1 MKHLR
6 NICWLKRL
14 FKGKKMDKKAD
25 ISKFISTSVPYI
37 GLVLLIIIS
46 VIVGGKSFVATKN
59 LRNIMTQSSIL
70 MVVSVGTAFVMAHG
84 DMDFANGG
92 TMGLAMVVT
101 LALCKG
107 IPSWAV
113 FPMCLAVGT
122 IIGIMI
128 GFLVT
133 RLRVVAFI
141 VGMCVMRLSS
151 AILYT
156 TTNKTTWLAPAGVT
170 ALNKPWFYLLSCL
183 GMVILG
189 IIVFEFTEIGQY
201 NKLIGVNN
209 NAASLSGIN
218 VNKYLVYSFA
228 VSGLCAGV
236 AAFMTTVRTGG
247 LSSSTGNYEVD
258 TLIALTIGGM
268 PLTGGSKASIR
279 AAVTGALALTILN
292 NILVLRGVNADFVNV
307 VKGIVFLTLVLISS
321 RRNAG
326 QITG

>member
-1 MKHLR
+1 MK
-6 NICWLKRL
+6 
-14 FKGKKMDKKAD
+14 KKAD
-25 ISKFISTSVPYI
+25 IRQFISTAVPYI
-37 GLVLLIIIS
+37 GLVLLILIS
-46 VIVGGKSFVATKN
+46 IATGGESFLTAKN
-59 LRNIMTQSSIL
+59 LRNIKTQSSIL

-122 IIGIMI
+122 VIGILI

-156 TTNKTTWLAPAGVT
+156 TTNKKTWLAPAAVIK
-170 ALNKPWFYLLSCL
+170 LNKPWFYMLVCL
-183 GMVILG
+183 GMVLVG
-189 IIVFEFTEIGQY
+189 IIVFEFTKIGQY
-201 NKLIGVNN
+201 NKLIGVNR

-228 VSGLCAGV
+228 ASGLCAGI

-279 AAVTGALALTILN
+279 AAVIGALALTVLN
-292 NILVLRGVNADFVNV
+292 NILVLWGVNADFVNV
-307 VKGIVFLTLVLISS
+307 VKGMVFLTLVLISS
-321 RRNAG
+321 RQNAG
-326 QITG
+326 QVTG

>member
-1 MKHLR
+1 MK
-6 NICWLKRL
+6 KE
-14 FKGKKMDKKAD
+14 AD
-25 ISKFISTSVPYI
+25 YRQFISIAVPYI
-37 GLVLLIIIS
+37 GLALLIIIS
-46 VIVGGKSFVATKN
+46 IITGGKSFIAVKN

-92 TMGLAMVVT
+92 TMGLAMVIT

-107 IPSWAV
+107 IPAWAV
-113 FPMCLAVGT
+113 FPMCLIMGT
-122 IIGIMI
+122 VIGILI

-133 RLRVVAFI
+133 RLHVVAFI

-156 TTNKTTWLAPAGVT
+156 TTNKTTYLAPAGVST
-170 ALNKPWFYLLSCL
+170 LNKPWFYLLVCIS
-183 GMVILG
+183 MVILG
-189 IIVFEFTEIGQY
+189 IVFFEYTKVGQY
-201 NKLIGVNN
+201 NKLIGVNR
-209 NAASLSGIN
+209 NAALLSGIN

-228 VSGLCAGV
+228 ASGLCAGV

-279 AAVTGALALTILN
+279 AAVIGALALTILN
-292 NILVLRGVNADFVNV
+292 NILVLWGVNADFVNV

-321 RRNAG
+321 RQNAG
-326 QITG
+326 QVTG

>member
-1 MKHLR
+1 ME
-6 NICWLKRL
+6 KRT
-14 FKGKKMDKKAD
+14 D
-25 ISKFISTSVPYI
+25 IRRFISTAVPYI
-37 GLVLLIIIS
+37 GLALLIIIS
-46 VIVGGKSFVATKN
+46 VVIGGKSFAAAKN

-122 IIGIMI
+122 IIGIAI

-133 RLRVVAFI
+133 KLRVVAFI

-156 TTNKTTWLAPAGVT
+156 TTQKATWMAPAKVMT
-170 ALNKPWFYLLSCL
+170 LNKPWFYLSVCL
-183 GMVILG
+183 GMVALG
-189 IIVFEFTEIGQY
+189 IIVFEFTKIGQY
-201 NKLIGVNN
+201 NKLIGVNS

-228 VSGLCAGV
+228 VSGLCSGV

-268 PLTGGSKASIR
+268 PLTGGSRASIR
-279 AAVTGALALTILN
+279 AAVIGALALTVLN

-321 RRNAG
+321 RQNAG
-326 QITG
+326 QVTG

>member
-1 MKHLR
+1 MLNMK
-6 NICWLKRL
+6 KE
-14 FKGKKMDKKAD
+14 AD
-25 ISKFISTSVPYI
+25 YRQFISIAVPYI
-37 GLVLLIIIS
+37 GLALLIIIS
-46 VIVGGKSFVATKN
+46 IITGGKSFIAVKN

-92 TMGLAMVVT
+92 TMGLAMVIT

-107 IPSWAV
+107 IPAWAV
-113 FPMCLAVGT
+113 FPMCLIMGT
-122 IIGIMI
+122 VIGILI

-133 RLRVVAFI
+133 RLHVVAFI

-156 TTNKTTWLAPAGVT
+156 TTNKTTYLAPAKVST
-170 ALNKPWFYLLSCL
+170 LNKPWFYLLVCIS
-183 GMVILG
+183 MVILG
-189 IIVFEFTEIGQY
+189 IVFFEYTKVGQY
-201 NKLIGVNN
+201 NKLIGVNR
-209 NAASLSGIN
+209 NAALLSGIN

-228 VSGLCAGV
+228 ASGLCAGV

-279 AAVTGALALTILN
+279 AAVIGALALTILN
-292 NILVLRGVNADFVNV
+292 NILVLWGVNADFVNV

-321 RRNAG
+321 RQNAG
-326 QITG
+326 QVTG

>member
-1 MKHLR
+1 MK
-6 NICWLKRL
+6 KR
-14 FKGKKMDKKAD
+14 AD
-25 ISKFISTSVPYI
+25 YRQVVSNAVPYI

-46 VIVGGKSFVATKN
+46 IVTGGKSFIAVKN

-92 TMGLAMVVT
+92 TMGLAMVIT

-107 IPSWAV
+107 IPAWAV
-113 FPMCLAVGT
+113 FPMCLIMGT

-128 GFLVT
+128 GILVT
-133 RLRVVAFI
+133 RLHVVAFI

-156 TTNKTTWLAPAGVT
+156 TTNKATYLAPSGIT
-170 ALNKPWFYLLSCL
+170 ALNKPWFYLLVCVS
-183 GMVILG
+183 MVILG
-189 IIVFEFTEIGQY
+189 IVVFEYTKVGQY
-201 NKLIGVNN
+201 NKLIGVNR
-209 NAASLSGIN
+209 NAALLSGIN
-218 VNKYLVYSFA
+218 VNKYLVFSFA

-279 AAVTGALALTILN
+279 AAVIGALALTILN
-292 NILVLRGVNADFVNV
+292 NILVLWGVNADFVNV
-307 VKGIVFLTLVLISS
+307 VKGVVFLTLVLISS
-321 RRNAG
+321 RQNAG
-326 QITG
+326 QVTG

>member
-1 MKHLR
+1 ME
-6 NICWLKRL
+6 
-14 FKGKKMDKKAD
+14 KKTD
-25 ISKFISTSVPYI
+25 IRRFISTAVPYI
-37 GLVLLIIIS
+37 GLVLLISIS
-46 VIVGGKSFVATKN
+46 VMVGGKSFVAAKN

-122 IIGIMI
+122 IIGIGI

-133 RLRVVAFI
+133 KLRVVAFI

-156 TTNKTTWLAPAGVT
+156 TTQKATWMAPAGVMT
-170 ALNKPWFYLLSCL
+170 LNKPWFYLLVCL
-183 GMVILG
+183 GMVVLG
-189 IIVFEFTEIGQY
+189 ILVFEFTKIGQY
-201 NKLIGVNN
+201 NKLIGVNK

-218 VNKYLVYSFA
+218 VNKYLIYSFA
-228 VSGLCAGV
+228 ASGLCSGV

-279 AAVTGALALTILN
+279 AAVIGALALTVLN

-307 VKGIVFLTLVLISS
+307 VKGMVFLTLVLISS
-321 RRNAG
+321 RQNVG
-326 QITG
+326 QVTG